1 MKSNA
6 NLHLPSGLGT
16 IRTWLHI
23 GAWLASMTPR
33 QSKASTC
40 SLIAV
45 CISMLWCQGGSR
57 LRETFD
63 FPLSTTIITGSTLS
77 DWCLTLIEK
86 KTMYFSQSF
95 LGFAWNPTEPS
106 KRIMANH
113 SYRVSVFWSSPFDVI
128 IIVDG
133 IQHITFFRR
142 DRMSQV
148 AEGRQMGWHSNTPV
162 HRAGLETDQVSSSIW
177 SPRQH
182 QSKYNIQVWTQAEL
196 PDCFDSATQ
205 SHRSMKEVCVLGD
218 GTYSQAYLR

>member
-1 MKSNA
+1 MSRQRISRNQSIQTVSPIRFRVSLILGMGQTSKAPVQAINRMKSNA

-57 LRETFD
+57 LRETSH
-63 FPLSTTIITGSTLS
+63 FPLSTTIITGSTLA

-86 KTMYFSQSF
+86 ITMYFSQSF

-106 KRIMANH
+106 KRIMANN
-113 SYRVSVFWSSPFDVI
+113 SYRVSVFWSS
-128 IIVDG
+128 
-133 IQHITFFRR
+133 R
-142 DRMSQV
+142 
-148 AEGRQMGWHSNTPV
+148 
-162 HRAGLETDQVSSSIW
+162 
-177 SPRQH
+177 
-182 QSKYNIQVWTQAEL
+182 
-196 PDCFDSATQ
+196 
-205 SHRSMKEVCVLGD
+205 
-218 GTYSQAYLR
+218 